1 VVILSAYSN
10 EYDIVLFEHSLV
22 NDKLLK
28 RDFVGMDNYGSWAL
42 YDMENYNLEK
52 NIGIKREDVFS
63 DYDRTYLC
71 IFEH

>member
-1 VVILSAYSN
+1 
-10 EYDIVLFEHSLV
+10 
-22 NDKLLK
+22 
-28 RDFVGMDNYGSWAL
+28 MDNYGSWAL

-63 DYDRTYLC
+63 DYDRTFLC